1 MIPSISSEY
10 SPDDEPPA
18 QGTVTQLFSLARQGD
33 SDVFE
38 PLWWHFFPRLVGLTR
53 KRLSGRA
60 GMADD
65 AEDAAH
71 AALISFW
78 SQIHSGEYLQDL
90 CRGSLWNLLA
100 TITVRKV
107 GKQLR
112 HEAAARRG
120 GGGVLPAADLAGNE
134 SLADMLAVLPT
145 QELDLLAA
153 ELMESLPLD
162 LQQVAMLRLFGHST
176 EDIATQLDY
185 SRCKVQVTNAGAV
198 MDADNPCNRPTN
210 PSTNSIVSFLDQC
223 LRVMSQALS
232 RRLALFPKTSCQH
245 TEMCKS
251 RT

>member
-1 MIPSISSEY
+1 MPSMASDLGPE
-10 SPDDEPPA
+10 DEPPA
-18 QGTVTQLFSLARQGD
+18 EGTVTHLFSLARQGD
-33 SDVFE
+33 IDAFE
-38 PLWWHFFPRLVGLTR
+38 PLWLHFFPRLVGLAR

-78 SQIHSGEYLQDL
+78 GQIRSGVYLQDL

-112 HEAAARRG
+112 YEASARRG
-120 GGGVLPAADLAGNE
+120 EGRVLPATDLAGTE
-134 SLADMLAVLPT
+134 SLADMLSVLPT

-153 ELMESLPLD
+153 ELMESLPLE

-176 EDIATQLDY
+176 EEIATQLDC
-185 SRCKVQVTNAGAV
+185 SRRKVQ
-198 MDADNPCNRPTN
+198 RKLE
-210 PSTNSIVSFLDQC
+210 IVR
-223 LRVMSQALS
+223 LRWSEILG
-232 RRLALFPKTSCQH
+232 L
-245 TEMCKS
+245 EIEG
-251 RT
+251 